1 MLDPDQ
7 TPIREQMKRL
17 MLVGWFDLKVHLHS
31 DDYIVLTTNQSFNQV
46 MRKIMF
52 PFFTPHHKHFPPRIR
67 RKQVLKLDFFFKWEI

>member
-46 MRKIMF
+46 DAENHVPIF
-52 PFFTPHHKHFPPRIR
+52 HPTP
-67 RKQVLKLDFFFKWEI
+67 QTLSTSYQT